1 MSNPYEVLE
10 VNENATKEEIKKSYR
25 TLAKK
30 YHPDQYGDNP
40 LKDLAEEKMRE
51 LNEAYDSLMKGSSS
65 SSFSSSS
72 SSNYGSQNLNSI
84 RMDIKNNDYSAAEN
98 KLNSVPSKDAEWNY
112 LMGIVYSQKGW
123 HDAAF
128 NSISTACNMDPANQ
142 EYRQALSQLGGMN
155 NTYRQPFNGTQGRNN
170 GQSNICDM
178 CATLYCLDCL
188 CGGMGGGC

>member
-10 VNENATKEEIKKSYR
+10 INENATKEEIQKSYR
-25 TLAKK
+25 KLAKK

-65 SSFSSSS
+65 ASFSSSS
-72 SSNYGSQNLNSI
+72 RSDYGSESLNSI
-84 RMDIKNNDYSAAEN
+84 RMDIRNNNYNAAEN
-98 KLNSVPSKDAEWNY
+98 KLNSVSTKNAEWNY

-123 HDAAF
+123 HDAAY
-128 NSISTACNMDPANQ
+128 NSITTACNMDPSNQ
-142 EYRQALSQLGGMN
+142 EYRQALGQLGGMN
-155 NTYRQPFNGTQGRNN
+155 NTYRQPFNGAQRGN

-178 CATLYCLDCL
+178 CATLYCIDCL
-188 CGGMGGGC
+188 CSGMGGGC